1 MAKRK
6 RNTKVSSLV
15 SIFVLAIFIS
25 LAQAEQP
32 FDITMCFSGTT
43 IMVSASKELT
53 VFSFD
58 FNTIL
63 RSNHENRVFDNC
75 TGHFAGIMKVMS
87 GKRYENAYFK
97 LMDPDGDFIV
107 GEVIRAGTEEGTYK
121 FLQGTGK
128 WKDITGEGKSRTIG
142 SGKPIAPDTFQ
153 MCNKIMGTF
162 ALPK

>member
-1 MAKRK
+1 M
-6 RNTKVSSLV
+6 LV
-15 SIFVLAIFIS
+15 FVIFIPF
-25 LAQAEQP
+25 AQAEQP

-43 IMVSASKELT
+43 TMVSASKELA
-53 VFSFD
+53 VFSFG
-58 FNTIL
+58 FKTIL
-63 RSNHENRVFDNC
+63 RSNHENKVFDNC
-75 TGHFAGIMKVMS
+75 TGHFEGVMKVIS

-97 LMDPDGDFIV
+97 LMGPDGDSIV

-121 FLQGTGK
+121 LLQGTGK

-162 ALPK
+162 ELPK